1 MATTRIIPLHA
12 GKGRTVGKAISDI
25 IDYVKN
31 PEKTD
36 HGRLITS
43 YQCDSRVADAQFL
56 LDKQT
61 YAARTGRVRGA
72 DNVIAYHLR
81 QSFVPGEITPEEAN
95 RLGVELARRFTK
107 GKHAF
112 IVCTHIDK
120 AHVHN
125 HIIWNSTTLECDRKF
140 RNFWGSTRAVHR
152 LSDTICIENGYSI
165 VEAPKRRGQSY
176 NKWLGDA
183 AKPSH
188 KEQLRQA
195 IDRALAQK
203 PASLEELLRLLE
215 QDGFTVHR
223 RGKNISIGA
232 EGWGNNVRFDRLGD
246 GYTLDDLLAVLSGQK
261 EHTPRKQ
268 AVPQAAPPKVNLL
281 VDIQAKL
288 QAGKGAGYAR
298 WAKVFNLKQMAQT
311 LNYLSEHGL
320 LDYADLET
328 KTAEATARYNAL
340 SDQIKAAEKRMAEI
354 AVLRTHIVNY
364 AKTRETYVAY
374 RKAGYSKKFRQE
386 HEEEILLHQA
396 AKEAFNELNVKKL
409 PTIKELQTEYA
420 QLLAEKT
427 GVPAYSTKE
436 ARGKLP
442 SKAEIFYM
450 GWLLAGTVRGI
461 QSAMDRYTI
470 RGAAIVGISPQGN
483 GDLWT
488 EARINGGYSDSG
500 GRLFYLQGGYAP
512 EKLGFFHRLM
522 MKPMARSV
530 IRQVEGKGDAAT
542 AQEREMAEVFRRGG
556 DFVREEALEEIV
568 QWFREGDHTGE
579 VKTVPRVEI

>member
-1 MATTRIIPLHA
+1 MATTRIMPLHA

-61 YAARTGRVRGA
+61 YASRTGRVRGA
-72 DNVIAYHLR
+72 DDVIAYHLR

-120 AHVHN
+120 SHTHN

-203 PASLEELLRLLE
+203 SASLEDLLRLLE

-223 RGKNISIGA
+223 RGKTISIST

-246 GYTLDDLLAVLSGQK
+246 GYTPDDLLAVLSGQK
-261 EHTPRKQ
+261 EHMPRKQ
-268 AVPQAAPPKVNLL
+268 PTPQTAPPKVNLL
-281 VDIQAKL
+281 VDIQDKVK
-288 QAGKGAGYAR
+288 AGKSAGYR
-298 WAKVFNLKQMAQT
+298 TLPLVPPFEELLHRLRQEQLVNQKVCGTAYCQK
-311 LNYLSEHGL
+311 Y
-320 LDYADLET
+320 LDYIYVNAMGELVKPNFITQHFEITLKNNGLKKIRFHDLRHSCASLLYANGVSLKEIQEWLGHSDIGT
-328 KTAEATARYNAL
+328 TSNIYTHLDYSSKVSSANA
-340 SDQIKAAEKRMAEI
+340 
-354 AVLRTHIVNY
+354 
-364 AKTRETYVAY
+364 
-374 RKAGYSKKFRQE
+374 
-386 HEEEILLHQA
+386 IL
-396 AKEAFNELNVKKL
+396 AFYPEN
-409 PTIKELQTEYA
+409 
-420 QLLAEKT
+420 T
-427 GVPAYSTKE
+427 GV
-436 ARGKLP
+436 
-442 SKAEIFYM
+442 
-450 GWLLAGTVRGI
+450 
-461 QSAMDRYTI
+461 QTI
-470 RGAAIVGISPQGN
+470 GQ
-483 GDLWT
+483 
-488 EARINGGYSDSG
+488 
-500 GRLFYLQGGYAP
+500 
-512 EKLGFFHRLM
+512 
-522 MKPMARSV
+522 
-530 IRQVEGKGDAAT
+530 
-542 AQEREMAEVFRRGG
+542 
-556 DFVREEALEEIV
+556 
-568 QWFREGDHTGE
+568 
-579 VKTVPRVEI
+579 